1 MNQQLISACQMFLV
15 PASILFAAIGVAN
28 TVQVKTFVSLMGLI
42 TSLIWIIS
50 ISIWGGLEPTDRGLT
65 LSLAAVFLASWIVAF
80 VAHLCLWKTE
90 WRICKKLLPSWERD
104 KVAPPQIV
112 SPHTGHEA

>member
-28 TVQVKTFVSLMGLI
+28 TVQVKTLVSLMGLI
-42 TSLIWIIS
+42 TSLIWFIRIS
-50 ISIWGGLEPTDRGLT
+50 LWGGLGLT
-65 LSLAAVFLASWIVAF
+65 DLLSTLILAGAFLVSWIVAF

-90 WRICKKLLPSWERD
+90 WQICKKILPWWERD
-104 KVAPPQIV
+104 KAAPSEI
-112 SPHTGHEA
+112 